1 MLPEPDATNPHN
13 PTNPPS
19 PANDPTPVS
28 VPSSAILRFL
38 LMLKA
43 LRRRWLLATG
53 LGLLLAALVGGSV
66 FFFTPP
72 PKHTVRTLIHAP
84 PQRGIV
90 FKQPGAFGDLSNHQ
104 RIQVAML
111 QSRLVLNSALRDP
124 KVAKL
129 SIVQQQIEPVE
140 WLEKEVKADFAIAP
154 EVLRISMSG
163 DKPEQLV
170 VLVDAIAQ
178 AYRREIVDNEKNQR
192 RERLNMLRELR
203 EKYEG
208 ELRNHQK
215 TQHEMELK
223 GGGRD
228 AARRAK
234 LLAFERQHLAMAERQ
249 LLETRSKL
257 RDARL
262 DLQLKQAQ
270 GKKPPAVVIPDILVD
285 EQINSSPAIAKLLA
299 QAEELKESLEKDR
312 TALANPEAFPPF
324 RAKSQKLKKI
334 QAELAEQRE
343 KLRPLIVQQLREKV
357 LARANDDS
365 GTLQGRVAG
374 LEGNEKLLIHE
385 IDRLRTVV
393 QELAKNNGKLDAF
406 RDDIRHIEN
415 LTQRLINEEQALNV
429 EMEAPSEFK
438 ILEEAQILHANTQS
452 RMALMNAGVAVGGF
466 ALALLAVGWWNFSR
480 RGRPAQLRAPRA
492 TPLAGQ

>member
-1 MLPEPDATNPHN
+1 MLPESDATNHHN

-28 VPSSAILRFL
+28 VPSSAILRFPL
-38 LMLKA
+38 LLKA
-43 LRRRWLLATG
+43 LGRRWLLATG
-53 LGLLLAALVGGSV
+53 LVLLLAALVGSAV
-66 FFFTPP
+66 FFFMPP
-72 PKHTVRTLIHAP
+72 PKHSVRTLIYAP
-84 PQRGIV
+84 PPRGIV
-90 FKQPGAFGDLSNHQ
+90 FKQPGAHGDLSNHQ
-104 RIQVAML
+104 RTQVAML

-140 WLEKEVKADFAIAP
+140 WLEKEVKADFAVAP

-178 AYRREIVDNEKNQR
+178 AYWREIVENEKNQR
-192 RERLNMLRELR
+192 RERLNVLRELR

-208 ELRNHQK
+208 QLRERQK
-215 TQHEMELK
+215 IRREFEQNL
-223 GGGRD
+223 GVPD
-228 AARRAK
+228 AARRAMW
-234 LLAFERQHLAMAERQ
+234 LGFERQHLALAERE
-249 LLETRSKL
+249 LLQTRSKL
-257 RDARL
+257 REARL
-262 DLQLKQAQ
+262 ELELQQVR
-270 GKKPPAVVIPDILVD
+270 GKEPPELTIPDILVD

-299 QAEELKESLEKDR
+299 QAEKLKECLEKDR
-312 TALANPEAFPPF
+312 AALFNPELFPPF
-324 RAKSQKLKKI
+324 RANSQKLKKV

-343 KLRPLIVQQLREKV
+343 KLRPLIVQQLRDKIRM
-357 LARANDDS
+357 RAA
-365 GTLQGRVAG
+365 GGGGLQGRIAG
-374 LEGNEKLLIHE
+374 LEGIEKLLIPE
-385 IDRLRTVV
+385 VDRLRTVV
-393 QELAKNNGKLDAF
+393 QNLAKNGVRFNPLQNEIGN
-406 RDDIRHIEN
+406 IEN
-415 LTQRLINEEQALNV
+415 LVNRLVKAEQALTV
-429 EMEAPSEFK
+429 ELEGPTEFK
-438 ILEEAQILHANTQS
+438 VLEEAQILTPKTKS